1 MLTSTLPLD
10 RAHCSYV
17 FEGFLFENR
26 SKTGRR
32 HVQFARRPNGLNLA
46 GVQVHTLLVECMA
59 TKAGWPAALGGKS
72 YEGEHFLDL
81 LSDVPRMNSK
91 TRSKKLLQ
99 KFLTRLHMK
108 GTLQRGAFILH
119 APIDMGI

>member
-1 MLTSTLPLD
+1 MKDFCLKTVPKLEDGTSSLHEDEMPRIWQESKST
-10 RAHCSYV
+10 HCW
-17 FEGFLFENR
+17 
-26 SKTGRR
+26 
-32 HVQFARRPNGLNLA
+32 LNA
-46 GVQVHTLLVECMA
+46 WQQRQVGPRLS
-59 TKAGWPAALGGKS
+59 GGKS